1 MIRELKIA
9 NLALIDTLHLTFAD
23 GLTVLTG
30 ETGAGKSIVL
40 AAINLLAGGKA
51 SASMIR
57 SGADSATVEALFE
70 IPAEKKPLLEHIAAK
85 GFETDGNL
93 VIKRI
98 LTQHGRS
105 RYYINGSLATA
116 RLAGE
121 LSHNLITVA
130 GQRDHQQLLVP
141 NRHLDFIDTV
151 GNLWEGRFEFSDL
164 FRQWTDLKKQQKIL
178 QNQEAE
184 KEKRRDFLAFQCN
197 EIVEAAI
204 SPGEDETLA
213 QEKKRLKSA
222 DKLIQM
228 GSESLTLLHETVSD
242 SLAMVKKNL
251 EQMAALDEGIT
262 CYADE
267 VADHYFRLEDQA
279 TGLHDYLQSIPNDPA
294 QLEIIDARLD
304 LLTRLKRK
312 YSGPGGTLADV
323 IAYAQQ
329 AEQELQQL
337 DDLDQQLLAV
347 QQEVASTEQL
357 LLKKAARLTKQRQ
370 DAGQRLATA
379 MQKELLSLCFE
390 QAEFA
395 LDFKPGA
402 LSLQDL
408 DETGWDRPEFIFSAN
423 PGVPMKPLAD
433 IISGG
438 ELSRLLLAFKCI
450 LARKDMVETVLFDE
464 VDSGIG
470 GKAAEAVARKINEL
484 AGHHQVLC
492 ITHLPQIAAYANEH
506 LIVAKSV
513 VDQRTQVAISFLPQD
528 QRPKELARMLAGDA
542 VTEKTLRYAEELAGK
557 NQ

>member
-51 SASMIR
+51 SPSIIR

-70 IPAEKKPLLEHIAAK
+70 IPAEKKPLLEHITEK
-85 GFETDGNL
+85 GFETDSDL

-98 LTQHGRS
+98 ITQHGRN
-105 RYYINGSLATA
+105 RYYINGNLATA

-121 LSHNLITVA
+121 LTHNLITIA
-130 GQRDHQQLLVP
+130 GQRDHQQLLIP
-141 NRHLDFIDTV
+141 SRHLDFIDTV
-151 GNLWEGRFEFSDL
+151 GNLGEERLHFTDL
-164 FRQWTDLKKQQKIL
+164 FQQWTDLKKQQKIL
-178 QNQEAE
+178 QNQETE
-184 KEKRRDFLAFQCN
+184 KEKRRDYLAYQLT
-197 EIVEAAI
+197 EIVDAAV

-213 QEKKRLKSA
+213 QEKNRLKSA

-228 GSESLTLLHETVSD
+228 GSESLTLLQGTVSD
-242 SLAMVKKNL
+242 SLAQVKKNL
-251 EQMAALDEGIT
+251 EQMAALDEGFAGH
-262 CYADE
+262 ADG
-267 VADHYFRLEDQA
+267 VADQYFQLEDHA
-279 TGLHDYLQSIPNDPA
+279 AGLHDYLQSIPNDPV

-312 YSGPGGTLADV
+312 YSGPNGTLADV
-323 IAYAQQ
+323 IAYALQ
-329 AEQELQQL
+329 AEEELQQL
-337 DDLDQQLLAV
+337 DDLDQQLLAL
-347 QQEVASTEQL
+347 QLEVASIEQL

-370 DAGQRLATA
+370 DAGRQLAAA
-379 MQKELLSLCFE
+379 MQEELLSLCFE

-395 LDFKPGA
+395 IDFKSGA
-402 LSLQDL
+402 QNLQDL
-408 DETGWDRPEFIFSAN
+408 DETGWDRPEFLFSAN
-423 PGVPMKPLAD
+423 PGVPMKPLAN

-492 ITHLPQIAAYANEH
+492 ITHLPQIAAYAKEH

-513 VDQRTQVAISFLPQD
+513 IDRRTHVAISFLPQN
-528 QRPKELARMLAGDA
+528 QRPKELARMLAGDE
-542 VTEKTLRYAEELAGK
+542 VTETTLRFAEELVGK

>member
-9 NLALIDTLHLTFAD
+9 NLALIDTLHLTFGD

-30 ETGAGKSIVL
+30 ETGAGKSIIL
-40 AAINLLAGGKA
+40 AAINLLTGGKA
-51 SASMIR
+51 SASVIR

-70 IPAEKKPLLEHIAAK
+70 IPAEKKPLLEQIADK

-93 VIKRI
+93 IIKRI

-121 LSHNLITVA
+121 LTQNLITVA
-130 GQRDHQQLLVP
+130 GQRDHQQLLIP
-141 NRHLDFIDTV
+141 SRHLDFIDTV
-151 GNLWEGRFEFSDL
+151 GNLWEGRFELTDL
-164 FRQWTDLKKQQKIL
+164 FRQWTELKKQQKVL

-184 KEKRRDFLAFQCN
+184 KEKKRDFLAFQCN
-197 EIVEAAI
+197 EIIEAAV

-222 DKLIQM
+222 DKLIRI
-228 GSESLTLLHETVSD
+228 GSETLTLLHETVSD
-242 SLAMVKKNL
+242 SLARVKKNL
-251 EQMAALDEGIT
+251 EQMAALDEGIVGR
-262 CYADE
+262 ADE
-267 VADHYFRLEDQA
+267 VADHYFQLEDQA
-279 TGLHDYLQSIPNDPA
+279 AGLHDYLQSIPNDPA
-294 QLEIIDARLD
+294 QLETIDARLD

-312 YSGPGGTLADV
+312 YSGPSGTLADV
-323 IAYAQQ
+323 IAYAEQ
-329 AEQELQQL
+329 AKQELQQL
-337 DDLDQQLLAV
+337 DDLDQQLLVV
-347 QQEVASTEQL
+347 QQKVATTEQL
-357 LLKKAARLTKQRQ
+357 LTKKAVILTKQRQ
-370 DAGQRLATA
+370 KAGQRLAAA

-395 LDFKPGA
+395 LAFKPSA
-402 LSLQDL
+402 QSLQDL
-408 DETGWDRPEFIFSAN
+408 DETGWDRPEFMFSAN
-423 PGVPMKPLAD
+423 PGVPVKPLAN

-470 GKAAEAVARKINEL
+470 GKAAEAVARKIHEL

-513 VDQRTQVAISFLPQD
+513 VDQRTQVAISSLPD
-528 QRPKELARMLAGDA
+528 NQRPQELARMLAGDK
-542 VTEKTLRYAEELAGK
+542 VTEKTLRFAEELAEK
-557 NQ
+557 NH

>member
-9 NLALIDTLHLTFAD
+9 NLALIDTLHLTFGN

-51 SASMIR
+51 SAAMVR
-57 SGADSATVEALFE
+57 SGADSAIVEALFE
-70 IPAEKKPLLEHIAAK
+70 IPGEKKPLLELLVEK
-85 GFETDGNL
+85 GFETDTNL

-98 LTQHGRS
+98 LTENGRS

-121 LSHNLITVA
+121 LAHNLITIA
-130 GQRDHQQLLVP
+130 GQRDHQQLLIP
-141 NRHLDFIDTV
+141 GRHLDFIDTV
-151 GNLWEGRFEFSDL
+151 GNLWEGRYAFSDL
-164 FRQWTDLKKQQKIL
+164 FHQWLELKKQLKIL

-184 KEKRRDFLAFQCN
+184 KEKKRDFLAFQCN
-197 EIVEAAI
+197 EIVAAGV
-204 SPGEDETLA
+204 SPGEDETLTR
-213 QEKKRLKSA
+213 EKNRLKAA
-222 DKLIQM
+222 DKLLRQ
-228 GSESLTLLHETVSD
+228 GSESLTLLHGTISD
-242 SLAMVKKNL
+242 SLARVKKSL
-251 EQMAALDEGIT
+251 EQMAALDEGVAG
-262 CYADE
+262 YADA
-267 VADHYFRLEDQA
+267 VADHYFQLEDQA
-279 TGLHDYLQSIPNDPA
+279 TGLHEYLQSIPDDPA
-294 QLEIIDARLD
+294 QLETIDARLD

-323 IAYAQQ
+323 IAYAEQ

-337 DDLDQQLLAV
+337 DDLDQQLRAA
-347 QQEVASTEQL
+347 QQEVATIEQL
-357 LLKKAARLTKQRQ
+357 LLEKAAGLTKQRQ
-370 DAGQRLATA
+370 EAGQRLAVA

-390 QAEFA
+390 QA
-395 LDFKPGA
+395 DFSINGK
-402 LSLQDL
+402 LSTRSLQDL
-408 DETGWDRPEFIFSAN
+408 DETGWDRPEFMFSAN
-423 PGVPMKPLAD
+423 PGVPMKPLAN

-513 VDQRTQVAISFLPQD
+513 VDQHTEVAISSLPD
-528 QRPKELARMLAGDA
+528 EQRPKELARMLAGDA
-542 VTEKTLRYAEELAGK
+542 VTEKTLRFAEELAAK